1 MIELQQV
8 TARYAN
14 DPTRHVLTSVD
25 LVVPRD
31 ATTVLLGGSG
41 AGKSTVLK
49 AILRLV
55 EPDSGTIRVDGTDIT
70 QLDRVALR
78 RTIGMVFQ
86 QIALFPHLSVS
97 ENIALPL
104 RVAGV
109 PRRERQVRA
118 EELLQL
124 VGLDPADYGTRFPNT
139 LSGGQQQRVG
149 VARALAPRPSYLLMD
164 EPFGALDA
172 LTRRNLQDELKM
184 LRTQLNITILFV
196 THDVMEAATL
206 GDRIAVMDGG
216 CIVQEGTAAELMDH
230 PRHAAVQE
238 LVSRPLRELR
248 SFVQEIVR

>member
-8 TARYAN
+8 TVRYPN
-14 DPTRHVLTSVD
+14 DPARWALNAVD
-25 LVVPRD
+25 LMVPRD

-41 AGKSTVLK
+41 TGKSTVLK
-49 AILRLV
+49 AILRLLSP
-55 EPDSGTIRVDGTDIT
+55 EHGTICVDGADIT

-86 QIALFPHLSVS
+86 QIALFPHLTVR

-104 RVAGV
+104 RIAGMQKHA
-109 PRRERQVRA
+109 RRARA
-118 EELLQL
+118 DEVLQL
-124 VGLDPADYGTRFPNT
+124 VGLEPAQFGARYPHT

-149 VARALAPRPSYLLMD
+149 VARALAPSPSYLLMD

-172 LTRRNLQDELKM
+172 LTRRHLQDELKA

-216 CIVQEGTAAELMDH
+216 RVVQHGTTAELMDD
-230 PRHAAVQE
+230 PRHDAVRA

-248 SFVQEIVR
+248 SFVQESVR